1 MGKVGVP
8 RVARLRDRE
17 MELKGWLTVKKA
29 ADAVGM
35 SRSSIYRLVEAGTIK
50 SAKVGSSL
58 YVSRESLKAL
68 ALPGSTL

>member
-1 MGKVGVP
+1 MGTRGVP
-8 RVARLRDRE
+8 RIPRLRDRE

-58 YVSRESLKAL
+58 YVSRESLKSL

>member
-8 RVARLRDRE
+8 RTPRLRDRE
-17 MELKGWLTVKKA
+17 MELKGWLSVKKA

-35 SRSSIYRLVEAGTIK
+35 SRSSIYRLIESGTIR
-50 SAKVGSSL
+50 SAKVGSSI

-68 ALPGSTL
+68 ALPGSNL